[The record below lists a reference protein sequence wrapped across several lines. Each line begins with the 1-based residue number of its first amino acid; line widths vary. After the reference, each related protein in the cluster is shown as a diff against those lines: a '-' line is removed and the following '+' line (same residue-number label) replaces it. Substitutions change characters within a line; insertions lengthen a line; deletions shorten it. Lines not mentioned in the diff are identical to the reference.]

1 MCGLVARVWS
11 SFGSYMEV
19 SGSMTE
25 LDQFVNAAKKFRIFH
40 DAILL
45 PSLSMRG
52 DLPLEAVLPGLLL
65 DMSTFG
71 GHEVQDIYEI
81 YKIFTSS
88 WEER

>member
-1 MCGLVARVWS
+1 
-11 SFGSYMEV
+11 MEV

-25 LDQFVNAAKKFRIFH
+25 LDQFANAAKNLRILN

-52 DLPLEAVLPGLLL
+52 DLSLEAVLPGLLL

-71 GHEVQDIYEI
+71 DHEVQDICGI